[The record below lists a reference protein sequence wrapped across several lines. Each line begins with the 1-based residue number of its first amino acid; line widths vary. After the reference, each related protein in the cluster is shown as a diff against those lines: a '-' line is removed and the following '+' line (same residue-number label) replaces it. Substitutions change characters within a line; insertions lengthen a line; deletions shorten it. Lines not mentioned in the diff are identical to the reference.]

1 MEVSNT
7 QLFPRHLLAQ
17 KFPVSASIA
26 LFGSIVAFDEDAKKF
41 TLQTDP

>member
-1 MEVSNT
+1 MEISST

-17 KFPVSASIA
+17 QLPVSASIA
-26 LFGSIVAFDEDAKKF
+26 LVGSILAFDEDAKEF